1 MGTQLSG
8 ILLLTFRELWAKKV
22 IVGLFVISTL
32 VWVFFTFAL
41 SLDAVEGS
49 IAGIRIYDQTAVPEP
64 PPGAEGGD
72 DEVAGQGFLMERF
85 VLQVEQFVAGAAYWM
100 GTLLAL
106 FAVAPLFTGLL
117 ERGHVDLLLSKPISR
132 AGLLA
137 GHVAG
142 VLLMMLLLALYLIGA
157 VWLVMSLKTGVWNLD
172 FLWSVPLLVGMF
184 GVLYAV
190 VVFMGIWTGSTALA
204 LIVTYGLIFA
214 SVVLAF
220 QEGIAPQLAPAGRAV
235 FLALYHILPNF
246 AEVSG
251 TVAQLAQR
259 GPVGSWY
266 PLVSSLLFGAAL
278 YGTAAFWFSRRDF

>member
-1 MGTQLSG
+1 MLTQLSG

-49 IAGIRIYDQTAVPEP
+49 LAGIRIYEQTAPEP
-64 PPGAEGGD
+64 PPGAEGA
-72 DEVAGQGFLMERF
+72 DEEMAGQGFLMERF
-85 VLQVEQFVAGAAYWM
+85 VLQVEQFIAGAAYWM

-106 FAVAPLFTGLL
+106 FAAAPLFTGLL

-157 VWLVMSLKTGVWNLD
+157 VWLVMSLKTGVWNVQ
-172 FLWSVPLLVGMF
+172 FLWAVPLLVAMF
-184 GVLYAV
+184 GVVYAV
-190 VVFMGIWTGSTALA
+190 VVAMGIWTESTALA
-204 LIVTYGLIFA
+204 LIVTYGLIFV
-214 SVVLAF
+214 SIILAF
-220 QEGIAPQLAPAGRAV
+220 HEQIAPQLAPAGRAV
-235 FLALYHILPNF
+235 FLAFYHVLPNF

-251 TVAQLAQR
+251 TVAQLAER

-278 YGTAAFWFSRRDF
+278 YGGAAFWFSRRDF